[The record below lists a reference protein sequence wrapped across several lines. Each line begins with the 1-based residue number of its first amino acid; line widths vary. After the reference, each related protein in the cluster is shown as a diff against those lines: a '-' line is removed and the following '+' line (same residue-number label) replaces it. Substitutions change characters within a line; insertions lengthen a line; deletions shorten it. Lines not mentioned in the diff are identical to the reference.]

1 MDEQPLYR
9 EQQHLY
15 VLVHENDDDD
25 EEEEK
30 VANEK
35 KESPENYFEC
45 RENNS
50 NDLELRILRLNSK
63 TGDKF
68 RDRQLSIL
76 AVLLFLVF

>member
-1 MDEQPLYR
+1 M
-9 EQQHLY
+9 
-15 VLVHENDDDD
+15 HENDDDD
-25 EEEEK
+25 EKEEK

-50 NDLELRILRLNSK
+50 NDLEFRILRLNSK
-63 TGDKF
+63 TGEKF

-76 AVLLFLVF
+76 AIGGFAIFGFLIQFEMNITSL